1 MNRKVV
7 IGGKK
12 LFEEIDRPI
21 GRKIL
26 SESSEETEIEAS
38 WTGELK
44 GFNGFPDGK
53 KVGSGNSVQGK
64 NGVTISHWQGVF
76 TTSDGQELLFKGRDM
91 SKNNKFVVLRTYFT
105 NSDKL
110 NWMNGLICV
119 LEGEFNSNTR
129 EFKSIGY
136 EWMKV

>member
-1 MNRKVV
+1 MMA

-12 LFEEIDRPI
+12 LFEEIDKPT
-21 GRKIL
+21 GMNIL

-53 KVGSGNSVQGK
+53 KVGSGISVQGK
-64 NGVTISHWQGVF
+64 SGVTISHWQGVF

-91 SKNNKFVVLRTYFT
+91 SKNNKFVAIRTYFT

-110 NWMNGLICV
+110 SWMDGLICV
-119 LEGEFNSNTR
+119 LEGEFKPNTG

-136 EWMKV
+136 EWL